1 MNEPVDSAPVVDS
14 VTWLLEMSI
23 DNRPWDEMWSLAQH
37 NLERIEAT
45 YKNGRMSSSMDLKC
59 DILNFCVSSYHLC
72 EHIQFDQAL
81 LASGTGTR
89 VSDKARADPL
99 IAAAGDF
106 ANTAKHYKRKIGC
119 PTSRI
124 SELTSTPTAKIRRVG
139 PNGGQRVEWDARTF
153 ARDVVLAWRRLLRQ
167 ESLIP

>member
-14 VTWLLEMSI
+14 VTWSLAMSI
-23 DNRPWDEMWSLAQH
+23 GNRPWDEMWSLVHH

-59 DILNFCVSSYHLC
+59 DILNFCVSSYHLR
-72 EHIQFDQAL
+72 EHIKFDPAL
-81 LASGTGTR
+81 PSRTGKR
-89 VSDKARADPL
+89 VSGKARVDPL

-106 ANTAKHYKRKIGC
+106 ANTAKHYKRKIG
-119 PTSRI
+119 PTSQI
-124 SELTSTPTAKIRRVG
+124 SELTSTPTAKISWVD
-139 PNGGQRVEWDARTF
+139 PNGDRVVERDALTF
-153 ARDVVLAWRRLLRQ
+153 ARDVDLAWRRLLRQ